1 MCKLG
6 LLQSDNGVKLNRR
19 NNNDARVSYDRS
31 LLAATAFSTISIVAP
46 LESHRGVAETV
57 QIRSYSLYSKR

>member
-57 QIRSYSLYSKR
+57 